1 MSYRIQRT
9 TFKVSDFIGWYNTD
23 SLILNPDFQRRSV
36 WDNKSKSYL
45 IDTIIR
51 GLPIPVLILRDKK
64 TSLDNFLPMKEVV
77 DGQQRLRA
85 VLSFVLA
92 GLDKKNPDFK
102 LSKIHNEIVGGN
114 NFSTLP
120 TEAKQ
125 EILDYEFF
133 VHVLPSTVSNRE
145 ILEIFSR
152 MNSTGKKLNDQELRN
167 ASFHGEFK
175 SLAFNL
181 ANTFYDYWI
190 NWGVFTDAKIARMEE
205 VEFVNDL
212 LILSLAG
219 VQKRTPEFITSF
231 YKDYDDE
238 GSILRKD
245 LITSRIKN
253 VMEFINETYGQSIKG
268 SELSKTPILYSL
280 FSVIYDSEF
289 GLNNQNSDNKKV
301 NINKNNFREKLH
313 RLSEKLGRVKKEWK
327 ENKSTTSINERIY
340 DAYSR
345 GTSGKE
351 NREIVLAF
359 MKKELL

>member
-9 TFKVSDFIGWYNTD
+9 TFKVSDFIGWYNTN

-51 GLPIPVLILRDKK
+51 GLPIPVIILRDKK
-64 TSLDNFLPMKEVV
+64 TSLDNFLPLKEVV

-85 VLSFVLA
+85 VLSFVLE
-92 GLDKKNPDFK
+92 GLDKKNPDFN
-102 LSKIHNEIVGGN
+102 LSKIHNESFGGN
-114 NFSTLP
+114 NFKSLP
-120 TEAKQ
+120 SEAKQ

-181 ANTFYDYWI
+181 ANSFYDYWI
-190 NWGVFTDAKIARMEE
+190 NWGVFTDSKIARMEE

-212 LILSLAG
+212 LIITLSG
-219 VQKRTPEFITSF
+219 VQKRTPDFITSF

-238 GSILRKD
+238 GSIIRKE
-245 LITSRIKN
+245 LISSRIKN
-253 VMEFINETYGQSIKG
+253 VMDFINETFGQGIKG
-268 SELSKTPILYSL
+268 TELSKTPILYSL
-280 FSVIYDSEF
+280 FSLIYDLEF
-289 GLNNQNSDNKKV
+289 GLNNQTTDNKKV
-301 NINKNNFREKLH
+301 NINKNAFRDKLQ
-313 RLSEKLGRVKKEWK
+313 RLSEKLGKAKKEWK
-327 ENKSTTSINERIY
+327 ENKITTSVSEKVY
-340 DAYSR
+340 DAYTR

-359 MKKELL
+359 MRKELL